1 MPSIFEV
8 NPLKEGPFPTKR
20 RVIWA
25 STPAGGA
32 APRSHGKHCSGTSG
46 NGGSGGGPGGP
57 LWKIAG
63 VFKWEKSIQDV
74 CMYYKKHMFCD
85 IIYIYIF

>member
-1 MPSIFEV
+1 MTSIFEV

-25 STPAGGA
+25 STFAGGA

-46 NGGSGGGPGGP
+46 NGGSGGGPGEHYGEF
-57 LWKIAG
+57 LG
-63 VFKWEKSIQDV
+63 CSNGKSPSNTSN
-74 CMYYKKHMFCD
+74 MYVLQKNNKKTHVL
-85 IIYIYIF
+85 